1 MKREKIE
8 RKLED
13 AARRLNSA
21 KLDDYMYSRD
31 IDHHDSEASRIRKL
45 RQAARNKVDRAQ
57 ATITR
62 LAMQLHE
69 EL

>member
-8 RKLED
+8 RKLDD
-13 AARRLNSA
+13 AARRLGSA
-21 KLDDYMYSRD
+21 KADEQRYTRD
-31 IDHHDSEASRIRKL
+31 IDWHDSEASRIRKL
-45 RQAARNKVDRAQ
+45 RQAARNKADRAQ

-62 LAMQLHE
+62 LAAQLHE